1 MARSKSQRA
10 QISKSIRKHLR
21 ALREQRNGRIQHV
34 LEEFKDLDRLTHHA
48 RVPIH
53 PCSTKKDEEY
63 PSPDELAIFL
73 ENIFASEIGFE
84 SPDLKSL
91 VREME
96 TTGLWDVE
104 PFTMVELKMH

>member
-73 ENIFASEIGFE
+73 EIFFCIGDWF
-84 SPDLKSL
+84 
-91 VREME
+91 
-96 TTGLWDVE
+96 
-104 PFTMVELKMH
+104 